1 MDTILR
7 VSVIYL
13 FLLATMRLLG
23 KREFGQLSPFEVIN
37 LLIISEIV
45 QQAMIRDDYSV
56 VTALTGVS
64 VLLLLVYLTSVLSY
78 RFKKVAHVVEGTPT
92 VLVLNGKYV
101 VYNLDRERI
110 APDEIQAEMHKS
122 GLEKLDQVKL
132 AVLEDDGKIT
142 FIRDDGGEVKRTN
155 DQGQLR

>member
-1 MDTILR
+1 MDTIIR
-7 VSVIYL
+7 VTIVYI

-45 QQAMIRDDYSV
+45 QQAMIRDDYSL

-64 VLLLLVYLTSVLSY
+64 VLLLLVYLTSLLSY
-78 RFKKVAHVVEGTPT
+78 RFKPVATVVEGTPS
-92 VLVLNGKYV
+92 VLVMNGKYV

-122 GLEKLDQVKL
+122 GLEQLDQVKL
-132 AVLEDDGKIT
+132 AVLENDGKIT
-142 FIRDDGGEVKRTN
+142 FIRTDGGEVQSN
-155 DQGQLR
+155 DEEIA

>member
-7 VSVIYL
+7 VTIIYI
-13 FLLATMRLLG
+13 FLLATMRMLG

-45 QQAMIRDDYSV
+45 QQAMIRDDYSL

-64 VLLLLVYLTSVLSY
+64 MLLLLVYVTSLLSY
-78 RFKKVAHVVEGTPT
+78 RFKRVATVVEGTPS
-92 VLVLNGKYV
+92 VLVMNGKYV

-110 APDEIQAEMHKS
+110 APDEVQAEMHKS
-122 GLEKLDQVKL
+122 GLEQLDQVKL
-132 AVLEDDGKIT
+132 AVLENDGKIT
-142 FIRDDGGEVKRTN
+142 FIRADGGEVKST
-155 DQGQLR
+155 DEDIA

>member
-7 VSVIYL
+7 VAVVYL

-56 VTALTGVS
+56 TNALTGVS
-64 VLLLLVYLTSVLSY
+64 VLLLLVYLTSLLSY
-78 RFKKVAHVVEGTPT
+78 RFRKVERLVEGTPT
-92 VLVLNGKYV
+92 VLVLNGRYV
-101 VYNLDRERI
+101 VYNLDRERV

-132 AVLEDDGKIT
+132 ALLEGDGKIT
-142 FIRDDGGEVKRTN
+142 FIREDSGEVKRHDDETE
-155 DQGQLR
+155 L